1 MEEKVIH
8 LTAGGTLTLSPALTP
23 GHEEALLTITG
34 TGVIHIGNYRASAT
48 LDRVELQKFHR
59 ALTAVEETKK
69 DTFTYKFLRYHQLPS
84 VIYGTVS
91 VCAYAG
97 KAHVLMKALL
107 DDIAEFFIEVELAHQ
122 ELTELVNYTATVCEQ
137 LETEHEKNHANT

>member
-34 TGVIHIGNYRASAT
+34 TGLIHIGNYRASAT

-59 ALTAVEETKK
+59 ALTAVAEKK
-69 DTFTYKFLRYHQLPS
+69 DTYKALRYRQLPS
-84 VIYGTVS
+84 DIYGAVAVYT
-91 VCAYAG
+91 YIG
-97 KAHVLMKALL
+97 KAYVLMKALL
-107 DDIAEFFIEVELAHQ
+107 DDIAEFFIDVELTPQ
-122 ELTELVNYTATVCEQ
+122 ELTELVNYTATVCEH